1 MVTARFLEESSG
13 LMALWNS
20 PDVQRV
26 LKLMFII
33 FLGKLLQ
40 GRFPDKN
47 PNVVQALLLQ
57 FLVPATLFKGLS
69 KETIELSHLKLIAGG
84 IVFVLARTVASLVSC
99 YGVLGTSQD
108 SERAAQRR
116 TAIFEI
122 STTASALS
130 VIPFVAAFLG
140 DAWVGSAAIVDLPM
154 KLYMLIVMPILL
166 KTFGEQPEGG
176 ATGGGSGVLDALK
189 GMTKD
194 TISLSLFFGIM
205 ISLITGGG
213 GTAALGFPGKAIDA
227 LAEAQ
232 TPVLFLLIGLK
243 LSFQSN
249 TPLFCVVLLLA
260 CQGVLLIMVNLLVLV
275 TDPPEEAALFLAFF
289 VQGAPS
295 VVGMGV
301 ITATIKSG
309 VKGYSSDFAF
319 DIVGM
324 AFPISSLMQCSVGIV
339 GTSYPKVCGMV
350 GLMLMAIAG
359 VLRVAFSSTFSVAEK
374 VDPEAGGAQLTGSR
388 ENLANRS

>member
-1 MVTARFLEESSG
+1 MVSRLLEESSG
-13 LMALWNS
+13 LMALWES

-69 KETIELSHLKLIAGG
+69 KETIELSHLKYIAGG
-84 IVFVLARTVASLVSC
+84 VVFVLARTVASLASC
-99 YGVLGTSQD
+99 CGVLGMSKD
-108 SERAAQRR
+108 FERAQMRR
-116 TAIFEI
+116 TGIFQI

-154 KLYMLIVMPILL
+154 KLYMLIVMPIVL

-176 ATGGGSGVLDALK
+176 ATGGSSGIFDALK

-194 TISLSLFFGIM
+194 TISLSLFFGILT
-205 ISLITGGG
+205 SLLTGGG
-213 GTAALGFPGKAIDA
+213 GTKALGFPGKAIDA

-260 CQGVLLIMVNLLVLV
+260 TQGVLLIMVNLLVLV
-275 TDPPEEAALFLAFF
+275 VDPPVETALFMAFF
-289 VQGAPS
+289 AQGAPS

-339 GTSYPKVCGMV
+339 GTSYPKVCGIV
-350 GLMLMAIAG
+350 GLALIAIAG
-359 VLRVAFSSTFSVAEK
+359 ATRVAFNSTFAVADK
-374 VDPEAGGAQLTGSR
+374 VDPESGGQQLTGSR